1 MQWQFTIDSG
11 APLFSNLSPANGTI
25 TRDNKPQLA
34 ATISDSGSG
43 TGVNSTTVVLSV
55 DGAAVTSAFD
65 PATGIL
71 TASSPILTDGLHTI
85 IGTASDNAGN
95 LGRAPEWKITVDTV
109 APMISAQTP
118 QNGALLKSAPA
129 EISMLVTDAGSGVR
143 VNSIGMTLDGSTATF
158 AFDPASGRVAANYAN
173 LAGGVHTVA
182 VIAGDNAGNSTVAV
196 QWQFTIDSG
205 APLFS
210 NLSPADGAISGNR
223 QPAISAKL
231 TDDYSGINPA
241 TIFLSIDGTALCPSF
256 DPAAGIFISACPQL
270 ADGWRNISLSVSDN
284 AGNLSSAAWRIGID
298 ITPPQLTGM
307 SPASG
312 GSANTPQP
320 QISAQLSDSFS
331 GINPDSLTFSI
342 DGAALPYT
350 FDPATG
356 AVSAT
361 PATPLASGT
370 HQVLLSVSDKS
381 GNSATTLGWKFTVTD
396 AVPYTPLI
404 FSNSGERCSSL
415 MLVGERHSIEGD
427 MHGNGGICIEGC
439 KQTVTGMVTAA
450 GNVKV
455 SGRDNNIHDIR
466 ENVPLKTMPVFDME
480 YYRRNAD
487 YHHPSG
493 WNAGGSCRPL
503 QPGIHF
509 VNGDCRVGTFRSE
522 AKITI
527 VASGNIRVSSS
538 CNNFSYA
545 DNANKMLFFSGK
557 SIYVEGS
564 RNSLKGLLYAPS
576 GKCAVSGSCLQI
588 SGRIIANQVIISG
601 CGTGVRNLECPT
613 DATPPE
619 IQIIYPATGAATD
632 DANPQI
638 KAFLH
643 DGDSGIDTASI
654 LLKLDGMPL
663 DFQFQASTGC
673 LNAVPQFQLSEGVHS
688 IALSVSDNAGNQ
700 TSAPAW
706 NFTILH
712 ENWVLFHKSSCGQ
725 LKISGSGKIFSGRVH
740 SNASIKI
747 SGTNND
753 ISGRTSAVGRI
764 DIGGTGHEL
773 PDRHAGAPAQT
784 MPAFDFDSYVA
795 KAAFRHNGDW
805 NISKNDPLP
814 AGIHYV
820 NGNVKISGSNVRGG
834 VTIIATGHIKVS
846 GSGANFSNADPV
858 NRILLFSKCGDIEIS
873 GNNACLMGIIYAPKG
888 ECRIS
893 SSGESIQGAV
903 IADRI
908 DISGSNKNFSLL
920 E

>member
-1 MQWQFTIDSG
+1 
-11 APLFSNLSPANGTI
+11 
-25 TRDNKPQLA
+25 
-34 ATISDSGSG
+34 
-43 TGVNSTTVVLSV
+43 
-55 DGAAVTSAFD
+55 
-65 PATGIL
+65 
-71 TASSPILTDGLHTI
+71 
-85 IGTASDNAGN
+85 
-95 LGRAPEWKITVDTV
+95 
-109 APMISAQTP
+109 
-118 QNGALLKSAPA
+118 
-129 EISMLVTDAGSGVR
+129 
-143 VNSIGMTLDGSTATF
+143 
-158 AFDPASGRVAANYAN
+158 
-173 LAGGVHTVA
+173 
-182 VIAGDNAGNSTVAV
+182 
-196 QWQFTIDSG
+196 
-205 APLFS
+205 
-210 NLSPADGAISGNR
+210 
-223 QPAISAKL
+223 
-231 TDDYSGINPA
+231 
-241 TIFLSIDGTALCPSF
+241 
-256 DPAAGIFISACPQL
+256 
-270 ADGWRNISLSVSDN
+270 
-284 AGNLSSAAWRIGID
+284 
-298 ITPPQLTGM
+298 
-307 SPASG
+307 
-312 GSANTPQP
+312 
-320 QISAQLSDSFS
+320 
-331 GINPDSLTFSI
+331 
-342 DGAALPYT
+342 
-350 FDPATG
+350 
-356 AVSAT
+356 
-361 PATPLASGT
+361 
-370 HQVLLSVSDKS
+370 
-381 GNSATTLGWKFTVTD
+381 
-396 AVPYTPLI
+396 
-404 FSNSGERCSSL
+404 

-450 GNVKV
+450 GNVKI

-466 ENVPLKTMPVFDME
+466 EHVPLKTMPVFDME